1 MNTLEHELDILVI
14 GAGQAGLAAGYY
26 LRQTPYRFQLV
37 ESHPRIG
44 ESWRRRYDSLM
55 LFTPRRYSALPG
67 HVLAGESEGYP
78 TKDELADYLE
88 DYARHFALPVIM
100 STSIQRLERNG
111 AGFRAYTAD
120 GADVAC
126 RAVVIATGGYQQ
138 PKIPALA
145 SQFASDVVQLS
156 PASYKNPCQVPPG
169 TLLVVGDG
177 ATGRQIALELARSHR
192 VVLATGQRREPSP
205 DRFLGKNIFW
215 WMDKFGLLRISRETA
230 LGQRTMRQESFPGPH
245 LRLDTLRRQGISVV
259 GRLTQADGSRATFA
273 TGESVAID
281 AVVWATGYQDRT
293 DWVAIPEALD
303 TGGQFVHRR
312 GVSPVPGLYFVGR
325 PWQWTQGSSRLFGV
339 GQDAADVVDQ
349 IGKRLGKIEDES
361 LARHAHSVEAAY
373 TG

>member
-1 MNTLEHELDILVI
+1 MNTLERSLDILVI

-37 ESHPRIG
+37 ESRPRVG

-55 LFTPRRYSALPG
+55 LFTPRAYSALPG
-67 HVLAGESEGYP
+67 RALAGERAGYP

-88 DYARHFALPVIM
+88 DYARHFALPVVM

-145 SQFASDVVQLS
+145 REFASDVAQSS
-156 PASYKNPCQVPPG
+156 PASYKNPSQVPPG
-169 TLLVVGDG
+169 TVLVVGDG
-177 ATGRQIALELARSHR
+177 ATGRQIALELATSHR
-192 VVLATGQRREPSP
+192 VVLATGQRREPSSE
-205 DRFLGKNIFW
+205 RFLGKNIFW
-215 WMDKFGLLRISRETA
+215 WMDKLGLLRISRETM
-230 LGQRTMRQESFPGPH
+230 LGQRMMRQESFPGPH

-259 GRLTQADGSRATFA
+259 GRLTQVDQHRAIFA
-273 TGESVAID
+273 TGERVAID

-303 TGGQFVHRR
+303 TDGPFVHRR

-339 GQDAADVVDQ
+339 GQDAAYVVNQ
-349 IGKRLGKIEDES
+349 IDKRLGEG
-361 LARHAHSVEAAY
+361 Y
-373 TG
+373 TSTAVPRRVTWRSA